1 MSDNDFQRF
10 QSVRGRFLRALTLFL
25 LPLFAWGFSSPYVYN
40 PHAQLVPKT
49 EAFVHLLANEL
60 REKTGVSLYIA
71 AYEKLQEYDVKAQE
85 EELIKGFRRP
95 YILLFF
101 TKNEKKI
108 DIIASEEAETMFD
121 KKDVYWNYIV
131 PLLPRKDEELDPP
144 RISAVLLNGY
154 VQIADS
160 IALSAGVKLEHTFT
174 PEDRGT
180 RTFVRMLLYFMT
192 FSLLLLFLFRM
203 LRRRA

>member
-1 MSDNDFQRF
+1 MSDNNFRSQGVQRL
-10 QSVRGRFLRALTLFL
+10 FLRTLALFL
-25 LPLFAWGFSSPYVYN
+25 LPLLAWGFSSPYVYN

-49 EAFVHLLANEL
+49 EAFVHLLASEL

-71 AYEKLQEYDVKAQE
+71 TYEHLQGREVKTQE
-85 EELIKGFRRP
+85 EELLKGLKRP
-95 YILLFF
+95 YVLLFF

-108 DIIASEEAETMFD
+108 DIIASEEAKEMFD

-131 PLLPRKDEELDPP
+131 PLIPRKDEELDPP
-144 RISAVLLNGY
+144 RISAILLNGY

-160 IALSAGVKLEHTFT
+160 IAFSAGVELEHTFA
-174 PEDRGT
+174 PEDMGT

-192 FSLLLLFLFRM
+192 FSLLLLFLFRV
-203 LRRRA
+203 LRR